1 MSVVEWLQNVLHP
14 WTSYLI
20 VPLFALANSG
30 IEISSTS
37 VRNAAGSAVA
47 WGIFA
52 GLVIGKPLGVVL
64 AASAAA
70 RTALAEMPSGTPQR
84 QLLGVGASAGIGFT
98 VAIFISELAF
108 TDPSRQAEAKL
119 AILVASLVSALLA
132 TAILMW
138 RSPDPVVAGEPARAA
153 GQRSR
158 SSAGV
163 RSSARLFMQ

>member
-1 MSVVEWLQNVLHP
+1 M
-14 WTSYLI
+14 
-20 VPLFALANSG
+20 
-30 IEISSTS
+30 
-37 VRNAAGSAVA
+37 RNAAGSAVA

-64 AASAAA
+64 AASASA

-132 TAILMW
+132 TVILVW
-138 RSPDPVVAGEPARAA
+138 RSPGAVVDDEPVALV
-153 GQRSR
+153 
-158 SSAGV
+158 
-163 RSSARLFMQ
+163 SARDRPPV

>member
-1 MSVVEWLQNVLHP
+1 LQNVLHP

-30 IEISSTS
+30 IEISGTS

-52 GLVIGKPLGVVL
+52 GLVIGKPLGVVV
-64 AASAAA
+64 ASSAAA
-70 RTALAEMPSGTPQR
+70 RTGVAEMPRGTPRR

-119 AILVASLVSALLA
+119 AILIASLVSALLA

-138 RSPDPVVAGEPARAA
+138 RSSDPVVDGEPLEL
-153 GQRSR
+153 
-158 SSAGV
+158 V
-163 RSSARLFMQ
+163 SARDRPPE